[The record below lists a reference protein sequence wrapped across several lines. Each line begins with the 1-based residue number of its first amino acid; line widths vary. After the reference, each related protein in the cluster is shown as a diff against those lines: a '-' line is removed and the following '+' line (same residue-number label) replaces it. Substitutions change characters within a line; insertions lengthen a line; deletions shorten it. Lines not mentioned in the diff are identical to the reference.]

1 MPRKSLPAE
10 LLRPLYNREAL
21 HDLADKF
28 GQFADDNAFQEYRA
42 MAKQMH
48 RWHVVKM
55 KAKGEELCTIEAPD
69 AETAIALTIER
80 YQITDPETRKRLA
93 AVRLG

>member
-1 MPRKSLPAE
+1 
-10 LLRPLYNREAL
+10 
-21 HDLADKF
+21 LADKV
-28 GQFADDNAFQEYRA
+28 GQSADDKAFQEYRA

-48 RWHVVKM
+48 RWRVVKM
-55 KAKGEELCTIEAPD
+55 KAKGEEVCTIEAPD
-69 AETAIALTIER
+69 AETAIALAVER